1 MSGPK
6 ALLLPKMRFY
16 SKDQW
21 IIVTV
26 LESIVQFQ
34 AVEEEN
40 EADKHLNNDCS

>member
-1 MSGPK
+1 MW
-6 ALLLPKMRFY
+6 FY
-16 SKDQW
+16 SKERW
-21 IIVTV
+21 IIVMV